1 VSDLHTLTAAAEPTH
16 FWFRG
21 FRSYFSSEIL
31 RIADGRRNLCILD
44 CGCGTGYNMRVL
56 LAPYGRTFGFDL
68 HADSIRRARVGSRP
82 LVRADMEHIPF
93 ASGTFDLVT
102 SFDVV
107 QSVPDDRSAMREL
120 ARVLIPGGHLVLNV
134 TALDF
139 MRGDHS
145 DVWGELR
152 RYTPGRAARLLD
164 HAGLEP
170 VRISFLFGS
179 LLPLMLAVRMVQR
192 VERLWRTPRGDEDLA
207 VPPAPINTLLT
218 AIVQGEAALAR
229 RVPIPFGSSLMIVAR
244 KPRAG
249 DSVRTAR

>member
-1 VSDLHTLTAAAEPTH
+1 MSDLHELTAAAEPTH

-21 FRSYFSSEIL
+21 FRTYFSREIR
-31 RIADGRRNLCILD
+31 RIANNRRDLSILD
-44 CGCGTGYNMRVL
+44 CGCGTGYNLRVL

-68 HADSIRRARVGSRP
+68 HVDSIRRACVAGRP
-82 LVRADMEHIPF
+82 LVRANMEQIPF
-93 ASGTFDLVT
+93 VSGTFDLVT

-107 QSVPDDRSAMREL
+107 QSVPDDRRAMREL
-120 ARVLIPGGHLVLNV
+120 ARVLGPGGHLLLNV

-139 MRGDHS
+139 MAGDHS

-152 RYTPGRAARLLD
+152 RYTPGRAVRLLD

-179 LLPLMLAVRMVQR
+179 LLPLMLAVRMTQR
-192 VERLWRTPRGDEDLA
+192 VQRLWRAPRGDEDLA
-207 VPPAPINTLLT
+207 VPPRPINALLT

-244 KPRAG
+244 KPG
-249 DSVRTAR
+249 

>member
-21 FRSYFSSEIL
+21 FRSYFSGQL
-31 RIADGRRNLCILD
+31 HRIADGRRNLCILD

-56 LAPYGRTFGFDL
+56 LGPYGRTFGFDL
-68 HADSIRRARVGSRP
+68 HVDSIRRARVGSCP

-102 SFDVV
+102 SFDVL

-120 ARVLIPGGHLVLNV
+120 ARVLTPGGHLVLNV

-170 VRISFLFGS
+170 VRICFLFGS

-192 VERLWRTPRGDEDLA
+192 VQRLWRTPRGDEDLR
-207 VPPAPINTLLT
+207 VPPAPINALLT
-218 AIVQGEAALAR
+218 AIVQAEAALAR
-229 RVPIPFGSSLMIVAR
+229 HVPIPFGSSLMIVAR
-244 KPRAG
+244 KPREA
-249 DSVRTAR
+249 TPA